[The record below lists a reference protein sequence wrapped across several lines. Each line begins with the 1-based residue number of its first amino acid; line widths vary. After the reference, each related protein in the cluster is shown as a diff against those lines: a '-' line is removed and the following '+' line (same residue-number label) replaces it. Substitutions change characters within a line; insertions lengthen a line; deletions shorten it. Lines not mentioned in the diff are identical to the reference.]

1 MKLLLLFSI
10 ICLLNKTHS
19 LTDEEEISL
28 NNLSWLYAQFS
39 LTFDPNEI
47 NTSDDVS
54 DVLTPSSKELRR
66 RKRHHIE
73 EINCSLP
80 EPKNGFWCSPFYL
93 RLNPMNYIYCK
104 LSGHKNLH
112 FFNNVFFIHY

>member
-28 NNLSWLYAQFS
+28 NNLSWLS

-47 NTSDDVS
+47 NTSDDVL
-54 DVLTPSSKELRR
+54 DVLTPSD
-66 RKRHHIE
+66 
-73 EINCSLP
+73 SLVP
-80 EPKNGFWCSPFYL
+80 LYNYFKSNSEV
-93 RLNPMNYIYCK
+93 LNIV
-104 LSGHKNLH
+104 STA
-112 FFNNVFFIHY
+112 